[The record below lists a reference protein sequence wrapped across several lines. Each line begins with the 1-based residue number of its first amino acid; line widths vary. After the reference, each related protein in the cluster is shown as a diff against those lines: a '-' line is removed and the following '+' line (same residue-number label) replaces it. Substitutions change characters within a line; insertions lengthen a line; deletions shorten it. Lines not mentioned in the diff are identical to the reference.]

1 MNALLIFAVAFVVLG
16 SCFAEEHDKEKRK
29 EKVVSFYKCLAC
41 NDEAIAAY
49 GKCEG
54 HKPEKVEQSPPGS
67 MCEKLVPEEF
77 LEVNKRW
84 PYFCKNPD
92 MIERFLFRNR
102 LNTKEHILTFDCLMD
117 DEYFKSLTEEDLAA
131 LKKFK
136 ECKRCPRAVLQEGIE
151 A

>member
-29 EKVVSFYKCLAC
+29 EKVVSFYKCLSC

-54 HKPEKVEQSPPGS
+54 HKPEKSKVHLEE
-67 MCEKLVPEEF
+67 CVKKLVPEEF
-77 LEVNKRW
+77 LEVTKRW
-84 PYFCKNPD
+84 PYYCQNPD
-92 MIERFLFRNR
+92 MIG
-102 LNTKEHILTFDCLMD
+102 KTFDCLMD

-136 ECKRCPRAVLQEGIE
+136 ECAKGVHGQYCKKE
-151 A
+151 